1 MTEYTD
7 LVDRA
12 RLEQEAEKWA
22 EGGAYLH
29 LNKGVIKRK
38 YLNGDIDYLDC
49 KTEKQWKV
57 FKNLPTQT
65 LIDRFRRRN
74 RGHG

>member
-22 EGGAYLH
+22 EDGAYLH
-29 LNKGVIKRK
+29 LNNGVIERK
-38 YLNGDIDYLDC
+38 YLNGDTDYLDC
-49 KTEKQWKV
+49 KTNKQWKV
-57 FKNLPTQT
+57 FKNLPKQT

-74 RGHG
+74 RSHG

>member
-1 MTEYTD
+1 
-7 LVDRA
+7 
-12 RLEQEAEKWA
+12 A

-49 KTEKQWKV
+49 KTEKQWK
-57 FKNLPTQT
+57 
-65 LIDRFRRRN
+65 
-74 RGHG
+74 